1 MIYNNFVAKLNASCA
16 GSVLN
21 KITIFTAIG
30 MVSVG
35 LLASSVSLAFAQDT
49 NAVIARIGKI
59 EITEKQLTFT
69 QEEMAQQFASVPQ
82 ADRRAAALSA
92 LIDIKLIAILAEKE
106 GLGKGSE
113 FEQRMEFLRARTL
126 HNTYFDNKIS
136 NSITDKEIKARYEKE
151 IAETPPVKQIS
162 ARHIL
167 VKTEEEAK
175 AIIVEI
181 EGGKDFVELAKEKST
196 GPSGSKGGDLGF
208 FAAGQMVP
216 EFEKA
221 AFALEK
227 GAVTKEP
234 VKTQFGYHIIKKE
247 DERDAPKR
255 KLEDVTETVRQV
267 LLREKYLAAIETA
280 KKANTLEI
288 LDADLKTK
296 IEANQR

>member
-1 MIYNNFVAKLNASCA
+1 MIYKNIVSKFNASCA
-16 GSVLN
+16 KSVLN
-21 KITIFTAIG
+21 RITIFTAMG
-30 MVSVG
+30 VVSAG
-35 LLASSVSLAFAQDT
+35 LFSATVSSTYAQDA
-49 NAVIARIGKI
+49 NAVIAKIGKL

-69 QEEMAQQFASVPQ
+69 LEEMAQQFASVPQ

-92 LIDIKLIAILAEKE
+92 LIDIRLIAILAEKK
-106 GLGKGSE
+106 GLGKGVE
-113 FEQRMEFLRARTL
+113 FKQRMEFLRARTL
-126 HNTYFDNKIS
+126 HNSYFESEIS
-136 NSITDKEIKARYEKE
+136 ESITDEAIKARYEKE
-151 IAETPPVKQIS
+151 ISATKPVKQVS

-175 AIIVEI
+175 AIIAEI
-181 EGGKDFVELAKEKST
+181 EGGKDFIELAKEKST

-208 FAAGQMVP
+208 FSAGQMVP

-227 GAVTKEP
+227 GGVTKEP
-234 VKTQFGYHIIKKE
+234 VKTQFGYHIIKKV

-280 KKANTLEI
+280 KKANVLEI
-288 LDADLKTK
+288 LDKELKTK

>member
-1 MIYNNFVAKLNASCA
+1 MIYNNFVTKFNAFCA
-16 GSVLN
+16 GSTLNRVAVL
-21 KITIFTAIG
+21 TAIG
-30 MVSVG
+30 VVSVG
-35 LLASSVSLAFAQDT
+35 LLSPAFAQDT
-49 NAVIARIGKI
+49 NVVIAKIGKF

-92 LIDIKLIAILAEKE
+92 LIDIKLIALLADKE
-106 GLGKGSE
+106 GLGKSDE

-126 HNTYFDNKIS
+126 HNSYFDSKIAK
-136 NSITDKEIKARYEKE
+136 SITDEEIKARYEKE
-151 IAETPPVKQIS
+151 AAATPAVKQIS

-175 AIIVEI
+175 AIIAEI
-181 EGGKDFVELAKEKST
+181 EAGKDFVELAKEKST
-196 GPSGSKGGDLGF
+196 GPSGSNGGDLGF
-208 FAAGQMVP
+208 FGEGQMVP

-227 GAVTKEP
+227 GEVTKVP

-247 DERDAPKR
+247 EERDAPR
-255 KLEDVTETVRQV
+255 AKLEDVKERVRQV
-267 LLREKYLAAIETA
+267 LLREKYLATIELA

-288 LDADLKTK
+288 LDAELKIK